1 MIYGR
6 SISERCRPRQASFPD
21 TDKDMAGAHS
31 DLPHRRAALAQNAHQ
46 LHRDPIP
53 AAGGDGSSYKAI
65 LVETVMEIAEG
76 DSPGAGAT
84 WVQEG

>member
-1 MIYGR
+1 MLTQAGKLPRYGQGHGR
-6 SISERCRPRQASFPD
+6 
-21 TDKDMAGAHS
+21 GS
-31 DLPHRRAALAQNAHQ
+31 DLPHRRAALAQNTHQ